1 MIELNVEKFI
11 DVGTVDHRSETPYS
25 IPKSKLT
32 LEYLRDH
39 TYFRAR
45 TSMIAAVTRI
55 RHKMCLAAHVF
66 CDKHDIITLTS
77 SQQVIAKVLVKCS
90 KRLPCLTRLNYLKR
104 MEKLIIG
111 KVTLHVKLT

>member
-1 MIELNVEKFI
+1 MLLLTLRSSF
-11 DVGTVDHRSETPYS
+11 DVGTNHRSETPYS

-55 RHKMCLAAHVF
+55 RHKMCLAA
-66 CDKHDIITLTS
+66 KNKGRT
-77 SQQVIAKVLVKCS
+77 A
-90 KRLPCLTRLNYLKR
+90 
-104 MEKLIIG
+104 
-111 KVTLHVKLT
+111 

>member
-1 MIELNVEKFI
+1 LKIPLQGKATKEMIELNVEKFI

-55 RHKMCLAAHVF
+55 RHKMCLAA
-66 CDKHDIITLTS
+66 KNRGRT
-77 SQQVIAKVLVKCS
+77 A
-90 KRLPCLTRLNYLKR
+90 
-104 MEKLIIG
+104 
-111 KVTLHVKLT
+111 

>member
-1 MIELNVEKFI
+1 MDPAQRIFRSRWMLLCHIAASKATKEMIELNVEKFI
-11 DVGTVDHRSETPYS
+11 DVGTVDYRSETPYS

-55 RHKMCLAAHVF
+55 RHKMCLAA
-66 CDKHDIITLTS
+66 KNRGRT
-77 SQQVIAKVLVKCS
+77 A
-90 KRLPCLTRLNYLKR
+90 
-104 MEKLIIG
+104 
-111 KVTLHVKLT
+111 